1 MRPALL
7 LLFTLLT
14 LSAWSQRSV
23 KGMVKDAATNL
34 PIAGAS
40 VFLNNTSVGTATNS
54 NGEFELFLPSGKY
67 ELIVSSISYATA
79 NQTVSSFEAPSY
91 LTIKLNPKAQELETV
106 VVEAFDKDGWE
117 KWGQFFTDQFI
128 GTSAIAADCK
138 LKNKEV
144 LRFRHS
150 KKNNELTVLALEP
163 LIIENPALGYTLR
176 FQLET
181 FSFNFYTK
189 YLFYQGYPL
198 FILMQGNEARQR
210 RWGANREEA
219 YYGSM
224 LHFMRSLYRNTLAAE
239 GFELRRLKKLPNL
252 EKERVRGLAKGNY
265 WSERSTGGG
274 RIVQIGKPFND
285 SSEYYERILRQPD
298 QIDILNPNLLTGDSI
313 AYAVDSLTA
322 GVAFDD
328 YLQILY
334 TKKTVPTEFKRLYP
348 KQSTAML
355 SQITLLNNKPIE
367 VQSNGIYFDPMDL
380 MHMGYWSWSEKVG
393 TLLPLDYKPTL
404 KTKER

>member
-219 YYGSM
+219 E
-224 LHFMRSLYRNTLAAE
+224 AI
-239 GFELRRLKKLPNL
+239 
-252 EKERVRGLAKGNY
+252 VR
-265 WSERSTGGG
+265 
-274 RIVQIGKPFND
+274 RIVRRTGKKKNAT
-285 SSEYYERILRQPD
+285 QKC
-298 QIDILNPNLLTGDSI
+298 
-313 AYAVDSLTA
+313 
-322 GVAFDD
+322 VA
-328 YLQILY
+328 
-334 TKKTVPTEFKRLYP
+334 
-348 KQSTAML
+348 S
-355 SQITLLNNKPIE
+355 
-367 VQSNGIYFDPMDL
+367 
-380 MHMGYWSWSEKVG
+380 
-393 TLLPLDYKPTL
+393 
-404 KTKER
+404 